1 MELPPLDL
9 TALSDLQVH
18 RLTAELRAEAD
29 RVAMV
34 LDGLPMLDPRLLDL
48 QTMFVELESLVSDC
62 LHDLLDRFQATTGLP
77 PF

>member
-1 MELPPLDL
+1 MTRASVASAEPLPEHDSE
-9 TALSDLQVH
+9 TA
-18 RLTAELRAEAD
+18 RLR
-29 RVAMV
+29 
-34 LDGLPMLDPRLLDL
+34 RLLDL